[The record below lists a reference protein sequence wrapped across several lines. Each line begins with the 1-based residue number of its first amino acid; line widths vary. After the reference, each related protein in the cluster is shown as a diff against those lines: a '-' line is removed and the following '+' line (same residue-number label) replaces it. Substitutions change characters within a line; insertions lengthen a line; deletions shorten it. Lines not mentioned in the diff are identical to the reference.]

1 MPFNENQK
9 KPKTEELPKSV
20 ICICMN
26 CEDRFGSNNGV
37 CAMFC
42 KNCKT
47 KEMRAAL
54 NAENARLMAEQ
65 KGSINPQTT

>member
-1 MPFNENQK
+1 MPYDENQK
-9 KPKTEELPKSV
+9 KPKTEVLPKST
-20 ICICMN
+20 ICTCMN

-47 KEMRAAL
+47 KEQREAMRVENEKIAAERAAL
-54 NAENARLMAEQ
+54 N
-65 KGSINPQTT
+65 PQTV